1 MNYDILVLIFR
12 GRQFYFELRTKNKY
26 YQNHIQLDIS
36 QRVQYKTRRQEDK
49 KTRRQE
55 DKKTRRQEDKKT
67 ITGKNNQQ
75 SQK

>member
-12 GRQFYFELRTKNKY
+12 GRQFYFELRTKTNTNK
-26 YQNHIQLDIS
+26 IIFS
-36 QRVQYKTRRQEDK
+36 QIYLKGFNIRQEDK

-67 ITGKNNQQ
+67 RRQ
-75 SQK
+75 